1 MSKPTVSRI
10 ILWTAFLLLCLAP
23 ILALAQTQPQPT
35 EEGRVT
41 LDFKEVELADLI
53 QTISE
58 LTGENFLYDE
68 TVKGKVTIVSPESM
82 TLDEAYMLF
91 HTVLNV
97 KGYTVVP
104 SGEVNKIVPL
114 KNAKGS
120 NLPTV
125 LNGRGKMSEQVIT
138 RVFRLKYL
146 DASIVGPTVLIPLMP
161 SYANVA
167 AYAPSNS
174 LIITDTGSNIERLA
188 KIIHELDQPDSEGLI
203 EIVPLVNSS
212 AEELAKILNEVMSQ
226 PTSAPARRRRSA
238 QAGAANEPVTKIIP
252 YPAGR
257 SLILL
262 ASGED
267 MSIIKGLI
275 AQMDQEMSGTRSN
288 INLFYLEN
296 ADAVTLGATLNE
308 ILTGIKAEARTAEKG
323 AAGSPLSAGPVSIT
337 ADKPTNSLIINASPD
352 DYRTIEEIIT
362 KLDIKR
368 KQVYVEA
375 LILELSMDATQ
386 RLGVSLQ
393 GVVTSGDNAL
403 IIGGSNQNTGPV
415 GIGDALEGTGL
426 LTRAVDGLLA
436 GGFFNPI
443 TITGPGGNEI
453 TVPSLSVLIDV
464 SKTDSDVNLLS
475 APRLLTSDN
484 EEAEIIVGSNV
495 PIITGRLTDTGSD
508 GLAQSVS
515 VERQDVA
522 LILRFTPQITEGD
535 LVRLNVYQEITDIAP
550 FSAALAASV
559 GSPSEVGPTFTKR
572 VLRNTVLV
580 ENGKTVVLGGLIDTN
595 VTESVTK
602 VPILG
607 DIPYL
612 GWLFK
617 RTSTQ
622 EEKTNLLIFINP
634 TIIKS
639 PEDLEQVT
647 SRNRKAASGF
657 VTDKVRAAV
666 PENFFIGLDSQN
678 AGLTEDAAEEA
689 TAETGNGTANSGS
702 IQSGTPASETP
713 ESGATGATPLP
724 QSQAGQ
730 E

>member
-1 MSKPTVSRI
+1 MSKPTVPRI
-10 ILWTAFLLLCLAP
+10 ILWTAFLFLCLAP
-23 ILALAQTQPQPT
+23 VLALAQTLPQPT
-35 EEGRVT
+35 KEGRVT

-68 TVKGKVTIVSPESM
+68 KVKGKVTIVSPESM

-114 KNAKGS
+114 KNAKES

-125 LNGRGKMSEQVIT
+125 FNGRGKMSEQVIT

-174 LIITDTGSNIERLA
+174 LIITDTGANIERLA
-188 KIIHELDQPDSEGLI
+188 KIIRELDQPDSEGLI

-212 AEELAKILNEVMSQ
+212 AEELAKILNEIMSQ
-226 PTSAPARRRRSA
+226 PASAPAKRRRSSA
-238 QAGAANEPVTKIIP
+238 AGAANEPVTKIIP
-252 YPAGR
+252 YAAGR
-257 SLILL
+257 ALIVL
-262 ASGED
+262 ASGDD
-267 MSIIKGLI
+267 MEIIKGLV
-275 AQMDQEMSGTRSN
+275 AQLDQKIDGTRSN
-288 INLFYLEN
+288 INLIYLEN
-296 ADAVTLGATLNE
+296 ADAVILAATLNE
-308 ILTGIKAEARTAEKG
+308 ILTGIKAETRTAQKG
-323 AAGSPLSAGPVSIT
+323 ATGGPLSAGPVSIT
-337 ADKPTNSLIINASPD
+337 ADKPTNSLIINAAPD
-352 DYRTIEEIIT
+352 DFRTIEEIIA

-393 GVVTSGDNAL
+393 GAVDVGDDSL
-403 IIGGSNQNTGPV
+403 VIGSSNQNTGP
-415 GIGDALEGTGL
+415 IGFSDLASSGAGL
-426 LTRAVDGLLA
+426 LGAAVDGLLT

-443 TITGPGGNEI
+443 TVTGPEGNEI

-484 EEAEIIVGSNV
+484 EEAEIIVGKNV
-495 PIITGRLTDTGSD
+495 PIITSRLTDTGGSN

-515 VERQDVA
+515 VDRQDVA
-522 LILRFTPQITEGD
+522 LVLRFTPQITEGD
-535 LVRLNVYQEITDIAP
+535 LVRLNVYQEITDIA
-550 FSAALAASV
+550 SISV
-559 GSPSEVGPTFTKR
+559 GDVNSVGPTFTKR

-580 ENGKTVVLGGLIDTN
+580 ENNKTVVLGGLIDTN
-595 VTESVTK
+595 VIESVTK

-607 DIPYL
+607 DIPGL

-617 RTSTQ
+617 RTSTS
-622 EEKTNLLIFINP
+622 EEKTNLLVFINP

-639 PEDLEQVT
+639 PEDLDRVT
-647 SRNRKAASGF
+647 GRNRRAAKNF
-657 VTDKVRAAV
+657 LTDKVINAV
-666 PENFFIGLDSQN
+666 PENFFAELGSEKSALPNGQTKESLDTQ
-678 AGLTEDAAEEA
+678 
-689 TAETGNGTANSGS
+689 
-702 IQSGTPASETP
+702 
-713 ESGATGATPLP
+713 GA
-724 QSQAGQ
+724 SQAKSSSTDDTPGETAQ
-730 E
+730 

>member
-10 ILWTAFLLLCLAP
+10 ILWTTFLFLCLAP
-23 ILALAQTQPQPT
+23 VLTLAQTQPQPS

-114 KNAKGS
+114 KNAKAS

-226 PTSAPARRRRSA
+226 PASAPARRRRST

-262 ASGED
+262 ASGDD
-267 MSIIKGLI
+267 MAIIKGLI
-275 AQMDQEMSGTRSN
+275 AQMDQEMSGARSN

-296 ADAVTLGATLNE
+296 ADAVTLAATLNE
-308 ILTGIKAEARTAEKG
+308 ILTGIKTEARTAEKG
-323 AAGSPLSAGPVSIT
+323 AAGSPLSAGPVTIT
-337 ADKPTNSLIINASPD
+337 ADKPTNSLIINANPD

-393 GVVTSGDNAL
+393 GAANVGDDSL
-403 IIGGSNQNTGPV
+403 IIGSSNQNTGPV
-415 GIGDALEGTGL
+415 GIGDALATGAAGIPSL
-426 LTRAVDGLLA
+426 LTQAVDGLLA

-443 TITGPGGNEI
+443 TVTGPDGNEI

-495 PIITGRLTDTGSD
+495 PIITGRLTDTGSSD

-550 FSAALAASV
+550 ATQALVASV
-559 GSPSEVGPTFTKR
+559 GSPSDVGPTFTKR

-580 ENGKTVVLGGLIDTN
+580 ENNRTVVLGGLIDTN
-595 VTESVTK
+595 VIESVTK

-607 DIPYL
+607 DIPFL

-634 TIIKS
+634 TIIKDA
-639 PEDLEQVT
+639 EDLERVT
-647 SRNRKAASGF
+647 GRNRTAARGF
-657 VTDKVRAAV
+657 LTEKVINAV
-666 PENFFIGLDSQN
+666 PENFFGEMDKEGNTTLPEGQT
-678 AGLTEDAAEEA
+678 TENP
-689 TAETGNGTANSGS
+689 ET
-702 IQSGTPASETP
+702 Q
-713 ESGATGATPLP
+713 GA
-724 QSQAGQ
+724 SQADRSAADDTQGEASQ
-730 E
+730 

>member
-10 ILWTAFLLLCLAP
+10 ILWTTFLFLCLAP
-23 ILALAQTQPQPT
+23 VLALAQTQPQPS

-53 QTISE
+53 QTMSE

-104 SGEVNKIVPL
+104 SGEVNKIVTL

-226 PTSAPARRRRSA
+226 PASAPARRRRST

-262 ASGED
+262 ASGDD
-267 MSIIKGLI
+267 MAIIKGLI
-275 AQMDQEMSGTRSN
+275 AQMDQEMSGARSN

-296 ADAVTLGATLNE
+296 ADAVTLAATLNE
-308 ILTGIKAEARTAEKG
+308 ILTGIKTEARTAEKG
-323 AAGSPLSAGPVSIT
+323 AAGSPLSAGPVTIT
-337 ADKPTNSLIINASPD
+337 ADKLADHQCQPRRLPND
-352 DYRTIEEIIT
+352 RRDY
-362 KLDIKR
+362 
-368 KQVYVEA
+368 YEA
-375 LILELSMDATQ
+375 RYQAQ
-386 RLGVSLQ
+386 
-393 GVVTSGDNAL
+393 
-403 IIGGSNQNTGPV
+403 
-415 GIGDALEGTGL
+415 TGL
-426 LTRAVDGLLA
+426 CRGAD
-436 GGFFNPI
+436 
-443 TITGPGGNEI
+443 
-453 TVPSLSVLIDV
+453 
-464 SKTDSDVNLLS
+464 
-475 APRLLTSDN
+475 
-484 EEAEIIVGSNV
+484 
-495 PIITGRLTDTGSD
+495 
-508 GLAQSVS
+508 
-515 VERQDVA
+515 
-522 LILRFTPQITEGD
+522 
-535 LVRLNVYQEITDIAP
+535 
-550 FSAALAASV
+550 
-559 GSPSEVGPTFTKR
+559 
-572 VLRNTVLV
+572 
-580 ENGKTVVLGGLIDTN
+580 
-595 VTESVTK
+595 
-602 VPILG
+602 
-607 DIPYL
+607 
-612 GWLFK
+612 
-617 RTSTQ
+617 
-622 EEKTNLLIFINP
+622 
-634 TIIKS
+634 
-639 PEDLEQVT
+639 
-647 SRNRKAASGF
+647 
-657 VTDKVRAAV
+657 
-666 PENFFIGLDSQN
+666 
-678 AGLTEDAAEEA
+678 
-689 TAETGNGTANSGS
+689 
-702 IQSGTPASETP
+702 SGTLHGRDPASRRFP
-713 ESGATGATPLP
+713 
-724 QSQAGQ
+724 AGCR
-730 E
+730 ECRR

>member
-10 ILWTAFLLLCLAP
+10 ILWTTFLFLCLAP
-23 ILALAQTQPQPT
+23 VLTLAQTQPQPS

-114 KNAKGS
+114 KNAKAS

-226 PTSAPARRRRSA
+226 PASAPARRRRST

-262 ASGED
+262 ASGDD
-267 MSIIKGLI
+267 MAIIKGLI
-275 AQMDQEMSGTRSN
+275 AQMDQEMSGARSN

-296 ADAVTLGATLNE
+296 ADAVTLAATLNE
-308 ILTGIKAEARTAEKG
+308 ILTGIKTEARTAEKG
-323 AAGSPLSAGPVSIT
+323 AAGSPLSAGPVTIT
-337 ADKPTNSLIINASPD
+337 ADKPTNSLIINANPD

-393 GVVTSGDNAL
+393 GAANVGDDSL
-403 IIGGSNQNTGPV
+403 IIGSSNQNTGPV
-415 GIGDALEGTGL
+415 GIGDALATGAAGIPSL
-426 LTRAVDGLLA
+426 LTQAVDGLLA

-443 TITGPGGNEI
+443 TVTGPDGNEI

-495 PIITGRLTDTGSD
+495 PIITGRLTDTGSSD

-550 FSAALAASV
+550 ATQALVASV
-559 GSPSEVGPTFTKR
+559 GSPSDVGPTFTKR

-580 ENGKTVVLGGLIDTN
+580 ENNRTVVLGGLIDTN
-595 VTESVTK
+595 VIESVTK
-602 VPILG
+602 VPFLG
-607 DIPYL
+607 DIPFL

-634 TIIKS
+634 TIIKDA
-639 PEDLEQVT
+639 EDLERVT
-647 SRNRKAASGF
+647 GRNRTAARGF
-657 VTDKVRAAV
+657 LTEKVINAV
-666 PENFFIGLDSQN
+666 PENFFGEMDKEGNTTLPEGQT
-678 AGLTEDAAEEA
+678 TENP
-689 TAETGNGTANSGS
+689 ET
-702 IQSGTPASETP
+702 Q
-713 ESGATGATPLP
+713 GA
-724 QSQAGQ
+724 SQADRSAADDTQGEASQ
-730 E
+730 

>member
-1 MSKPTVSRI
+1 MSTPMITRI
-10 ILWTAFLLLCLAP
+10 LVWATFLSLCLVP
-23 ILALAQTQPQPT
+23 IQSFAETQGQPAT
-35 EEGRVT
+35 EGRVT
-41 LDFKEVELADLI
+41 LDFNNVELPDLI

-68 TVKGKVTIVSPESM
+68 TVRGKVTIVSPESM
-82 TLDEAYMLF
+82 TLDEAYQLF
-91 HTVLNV
+91 LTVLNV

-104 SGEVNKIVPL
+104 SGNINKIVTL
-114 KNAKGS
+114 KNAKES
-120 NLPTV
+120 SLPTV
-125 LNGRGKMSEQVIT
+125 FNGRAGTTEQVIT
-138 RVFRLKYL
+138 RVFRLKHL
-146 DASIVGPTVLIPLMP
+146 DAAMVAPTVLVPLMP
-161 SYANVA
+161 STANVA

-174 LIITDTGSNIERLA
+174 LIITDTGANIARLA
-188 KIIHELDQPDSEGLI
+188 KIINELDQPDAASGI
-203 EIVPLVNSS
+203 EIISLKNSS
-212 AEELAKILNEVMSQ
+212 AEELAKILNDVMSQ
-226 PTSAPARRRRSA
+226 SAAAAAPSRRQRA
-238 QAGAANEPVTKIIP
+238 AAATAGNEPVTKIVP

-257 SLILL
+257 ALIVM
-262 ASGED
+262 AGEED
-267 MSIIKGLI
+267 MSIVKGLI
-275 AQMDQEMSGTRSN
+275 AQLDQEFGGNRSN
-288 INLFYLEN
+288 INLYYLEN
-296 ADAVTLGATLNE
+296 ADAVTLATTLNE
-308 ILTGIKAEARTAEKG
+308 ILTGIKAEAK
-323 AAGSPLSAGPVSIT
+323 AAPKEGQPAGPLTTAPVTIT

-352 DYRTIEEIIT
+352 DFRTIEEIIA

-386 RLGVSLQ
+386 RLGTSLQ
-393 GVVTSGDNAL
+393 GAVNLGNDSL
-403 IIGGSNQNTGPV
+403 IIGSSNQNTGPI
-415 GIGDALEGTGL
+415 GIGSALSTGDSGVPDL
-426 LTRAVDGLLA
+426 LTAAVDGLLA

-443 TITGPGGNEI
+443 SVTGPNGQKI

-464 SKTDSDVNLLS
+464 SQTDSDVNLLS

-484 EEAEIIVGSNV
+484 EEAEIIVGANV
-495 PIITGRLTDTGSD
+495 PIITGRLTDTGSSD

-550 FSAALAASV
+550 ASPALIASV

-580 ENGKTVVLGGLIDTN
+580 ENNRTVVLGGLIDTN
-595 VTESVTK
+595 VTESVSK

-607 DIPYL
+607 DIPFL

-639 PEDLEQVT
+639 PEDLARVT
-647 SRNRKAASGF
+647 GRNRTAAKGF
-657 VTDKVRAAV
+657 LTDKVIDAV
-666 PENFFIGLDSQN
+666 PVNFFGELDRER
-678 AGLTEDAAEEA
+678 LDTLKEE
-689 TAETGNGTANSGS
+689 SGS
-702 IQSGTPASETP
+702 ETNDVPAGESQSGSSSVTPA
-713 ESGATGATPLP
+713 P
-724 QSQAGQ
+724 QNQ
-730 E
+730 

>member
-10 ILWTAFLLLCLAP
+10 ILWTTFLFLCLAP
-23 ILALAQTQPQPT
+23 VLTLAQTQPQPS

-114 KNAKGS
+114 KNAKAS

-226 PTSAPARRRRSA
+226 PASAPARRRRST

-262 ASGED
+262 ASGDD
-267 MSIIKGLI
+267 MAIIKGLI
-275 AQMDQEMSGTRSN
+275 AQMDQEMSGARSN

-296 ADAVTLGATLNE
+296 ADAVTLAATLNE
-308 ILTGIKAEARTAEKG
+308 ILTGIKTEARTAEKG
-323 AAGSPLSAGPVSIT
+323 AAGSPLSAGPVTIT
-337 ADKPTNSLIINASPD
+337 ADKPTNSLIINANPD

-393 GVVTSGDNAL
+393 GAANVGDDSL
-403 IIGGSNQNTGPV
+403 IIGSSNQNTGPV
-415 GIGDALEGTGL
+415 GIGDAIATGAAGLPSL
-426 LTRAVDGLLA
+426 LTQAVDGLLA

-443 TITGPGGNEI
+443 TVTGPDGVKR
-453 TVPSLSVLIDV
+453 TVPSLSVLIDI

-495 PIITGRLTDTGSD
+495 PIITGRLTDTGSSD

-550 FSAALAASV
+550 ATQALVASV
-559 GSPSEVGPTFTKR
+559 GSPSDVGPTFTKR

-580 ENGKTVVLGGLIDTN
+580 ENNRTVVLGGLIDTN
-595 VTESVTK
+595 VIESVTK
-602 VPILG
+602 VPFLG
-607 DIPYL
+607 DIPFL

-617 RTSTQ
+617 RSSTQ

-634 TIIKS
+634 TIIKDA
-639 PEDLEQVT
+639 EDLERVT
-647 SRNRKAASGF
+647 GRNRTAARGF
-657 VTDKVRAAV
+657 LTEKVINAV
-666 PENFFIGLDSQN
+666 PENFFGEMDK
-678 AGLTEDAAEEA
+678 E
-689 TAETGNGTANSGS
+689 GNT
-702 IQSGTPASETP
+702 T
-713 ESGATGATPLP
+713 
-724 QSQAGQ
+724 
-730 E
+730 